1 MLIFKQLMQPFGY
14 EITEEFY
21 KERITGKHNP
31 EIFRH
36 LLPSTYTHEE
46 IIAFGEMKEE
56 KFREYVTSEKCMQP
70 LLGLL
75 ELLSEIKNNNLK
87 VAIVTNACRKMR
99 SLWSV
104 QWKLD
109 GFFHYSL
116 LVMNV

>member
-1 MLIFKQLMQPFGY
+1 MMNNNNPQQLQAILLFNLDGTLTHTDHIHMLIFKQLMQPFGY

-75 ELLSEIKNNNLK
+75 ELLSESKIT
-87 VAIVTNACRKMR
+87 I
-99 SLWSV
+99 
-104 QWKLD
+104 
-109 GFFHYSL
+109 
-116 LVMNV
+116 